1 MHLVSP
7 DGASKRVLAGLRS
20 GSFRFSRDG
29 TRLFA
34 VTRGENREWE
44 LAIWDVASRARVALG
59 PLPLASAANVA
70 GLALSPDESRIIVGA
85 GTDTS
90 DIWLLE
96 EFEPPSPPWARW
108 LRR

>member
-1 MHLVSP
+1 MP
-7 DGASKRVLAGLRS
+7 DGTSTRVFAGLRS
-20 GSFRFSRDG
+20 GAFRFSRNG
-29 TRLFA
+29 TRFFA
-34 VTRGENREWE
+34 ARRGANRQWE
-44 LAIWDVASRARVALG
+44 LAIWDVAGGRELSVV
-59 PLPLASAANVA
+59 PLPLASEANLD

-96 EFEPPSPPWARW
+96 QFEPPSPPWARW